1 MGILSLCFLVFSIN
15 GLVDAQI
22 TTEPSE
28 VAAINKLIDYWDLSS
43 KLNLTTDPCTQ
54 GASWA
59 AEAANPRIACE
70 CPANICHIT
79 HLKIYA
85 LDISGELPPELFQ
98 LTELMDLNL
107 GQNILSGSIPPGIG
121 NLSLG
126 INNFSGLVPVE
137 LGNLTKLKSL
147 SFSSNNFNG
156 PLPVGLGNLTSL
168 EQLYIDSSGVSG
180 PFPQELSSLK
190 SLQTVWA
197 SDNGFTGKLPE
208 FFGTFT
214 ISQHCMHDYRR
225 LEGTALE
232 GPIPSSYAAL
242 TKLEDLRIGD
252 LGGEDSTLDFLVN
265 LTSLSILYDFLS
277 SRLSLFLEKLPVAGE
292 IPSEIATF
300 PNLQTLDLSFNK
312 LTGAIPNSF
321 QDSQSLHFLYLGSN
335 NLNGQIPSNIITPQ
349 LRALDVSFNSITGNL
364 PANFA
369 KIRRTVNVVG
379 TLVNGDGLLDEKASE
394 ISDCLLSGNKCT
406 EKVPIDSFA
415 VKCGG
420 AQQASSYGVRFDDDS
435 ETLGASSVY
444 TASNN
449 KWAVSNTGSFISNPN
464 GPQYTAQT
472 ASQITGTLDSELYK
486 TARISPNSLRY
497 YGLGLRNARYNVEL
511 HFSEIQMDDSES
523 WRGLGRRLF
532 DVYIQGE
539 RVLQDFNV
547 KEEAHGSKR
556 ALVRSFEANVTNTII
571 DIHLMWA
578 GKGTCCIP
586 VQSTFGPLV
595 SAIHVSRASLGTS
608 SSNDDKK
615 KVGKIVGIT
624 LGGVAGIF
632 IIASV
637 FYLWWVKK
645 TPEHVPIHTD
655 SPKKSLTS
663 V

>member
-1 MGILSLCFLVFSIN
+1 MKRYNQVETRISPPCFLSLSLSLSVYVHCLVMGILSFCFLVFSIHK
-15 GLVDAQI
+15 LVDAQI

-28 VAAINKLIDYWDLSS
+28 VAAINKLIDYWGLSS

-59 AEAANPRIACE
+59 AETANPRIACD
-70 CPANICHIT
+70 CPANICRIT

-107 GQNILSGSIPPGIG
+107 GQNILSGSIPPGIA
-121 NLSLG
+121 
-126 INNFSGLVPVE
+126 
-137 LGNLTKLKSL
+137 K

-156 PLPVGLGNLTSL
+156 PLPVDLGNLTSL

-214 ISQHCMHDYRR
+214 N
-225 LEGTALE
+225 
-232 GPIPSSYAAL
+232 L
-242 TKLEDLRIGD
+242 TTLRIGD

-265 LTSLSILYDFLS
+265 LTSLSILY
-277 SRLSLFLEKLPVAGE
+277 
-292 IPSEIATF
+292 
-300 PNLQTLDLSFNK
+300 
-312 LTGAIPNSF
+312 
-321 QDSQSLHFLYLGSN
+321 LGSN
-335 NLNGQIPSNIITPQ
+335 RLNGEIPSNIITPQ
-349 LRALDVSFNSITGNL
+349 LRAL
-364 PANFA
+364 
-369 KIRRTVNVVG
+369 NVVG
-379 TLVNGDGLLDEKASE
+379 TLVNGDGLLD
-394 ISDCLLSGNKCT
+394 G
-406 EKVPIDSFA
+406 
-415 VKCGG
+415 
-420 AQQASSYGVRFDDDS
+420 FDDDS

-472 ASQITGTLDSELYK
+472 ASQITGTLESELYK

-523 WRGLGRRLF
+523 WKGLGRRLF
-532 DVYIQGE
+532 DGE

-547 KEEAHGSKR
+547 KEEARGSKR
-556 ALVRSFEANVTNTII
+556 ALVRSFETNVTNTII
-571 DIHLMWA
+571 DVHLVWA

-586 VQSTFGPLV
+586 VQSTFGPLI
-595 SAIHVSRASLGTS
+595 SAIHVSRASIGTG
-608 SSNDDKK
+608 SSNDNKK
-615 KVGKIVGIT
+615 QVGMIVGIT
-624 LGGVAGIF
+624 LGGVAAIF

-637 FYLWWVKK
+637 FYLWRVKK
-645 TPEHVPIHTD
+645 TPEHVPIHID
-655 SPKKSLTS
+655 SPKKSRTS
-663 V
+663 I

>member
-1 MGILSLCFLVFSIN
+1 M
-15 GLVDAQI
+15 
-22 TTEPSE
+22 
-28 VAAINKLIDYWDLSS
+28 AAINKLIDYWGLSS

-59 AEAANPRIACE
+59 AETANPRIACE
-70 CPANICHIT
+70 CPANICRIT

-121 NLSLG
+121 NLFKMQYLSLG

-137 LGNLTKLKSL
+137 LGNLTMLKSL

-156 PLPVGLGNLTSL
+156 PLPVDLGNLTSL

-190 SLQTVWA
+190 YLQTVWA

-214 ISQHCMHDYRR
+214 NLTTLR

-265 LTSLSILYDFLS
+265 LTSLSILSLRS
-277 SRLSLFLEKLPVAGE
+277 SRVAGE
-292 IPSEIATF
+292 IPSEIGTF
-300 PNLQTLDLSFNK
+300 PKLQTMDLSFNK

-335 NLNGQIPSNIITPQ
+335 SLIGEIPSNIITPQ

-364 PANFA
+364 PANFV
-369 KIRRTVNVVG
+369 KIKRSMNVVG
-379 TLVNGDGLLDEKASE
+379 TLVNGDGLLDGKASE
-394 ISDCLLSGNKCT
+394 ISDCLLIDNKCT
-406 EKVPIDSFA
+406 EKVPVDSFA

-420 AQQASSYGVRFDDDS
+420 SQQASSYGVRFDDDS

-444 TASNN
+444 TSSNN
-449 KWAVSNTGSFISNPN
+449 KWAVSNTGIFISNPN

-472 ASQITGTLDSELYK
+472 ASQITATLDSELYK

-539 RVLQDFNV
+539 KVLQDFNV
-547 KEEAHGSKR
+547 KEEARGSKR

-595 SAIHVSRASLGTS
+595 SAIHVSRASIGTG

-615 KVGKIVGIT
+615 KVGRIVGIT

-645 TPEHVPIHTD
+645 TPEHISIRID